1 MLNSLRAFLH
11 PKNKP
16 EGYVYSSSKWV
27 TILMLIGIV
36 LYTITD
42 GWGTLVALSLAV
54 ALLIGRYL
62 LAKQAA
68 GDFLDMHQAKKGYA
82 KTRNK
87 DYLRFIKARG
97 EQMLND
103 NKVLTKTAKEEIHEL
118 LAYTAKYL

>member
-1 MLNSLRAFLH
+1 MLKSVIAFLE

-16 EGYVYSSSKWV
+16 EGYVYSSSKLV
-27 TILMLIGIV
+27 TGLMVIGIL
-36 LYTITD
+36 LYTFTN
-42 GWGTLVALSLAV
+42 GWGTVVALSLAV
-54 ALLIGRYL
+54 ALLFGRYL

-68 GDFLDMHQAKKGYA
+68 GDFHDMHQAKKGYA

-103 NKVLTKTAKEEIHEL
+103 NKVLTKAAKEEIHQL